1 MRSKGEKAT
10 RFREIDKL
18 LRKNGWRPVRSKGS
32 HQQYQKDGINK
43 NLTVPNHPGDIPF
56 FVVKNVLK
64 GAGIEI

>member
-1 MRSKGEKAT
+1 M

-18 LRKNGWRPVRSKGS
+18 LRKNGWCPVRSKGS

-43 NLTVPNHPGDIPF
+43 TLTVPNHPGDIPF